1 MPYPPKPN
9 EIHLLME
16 VYHMFLYGLRAT
28 LSDEGLV
35 AEEMRQ
41 HHMTIDELDDYYWKE
56 DRSEENA

>member
-1 MPYPPKPN
+1 
-9 EIHLLME
+9 ME

-41 HHMTIDELDDYYWKE
+41 HHMTVDELDDYYWKE
-56 DRSEENA
+56 DESEKNA

>member
-1 MPYPPKPN
+1 
-9 EIHLLME
+9 ME
-16 VYHMFLYGLRAT
+16 VYHMFLYGLRNT

-56 DRSEENA
+56 KDGEKDS